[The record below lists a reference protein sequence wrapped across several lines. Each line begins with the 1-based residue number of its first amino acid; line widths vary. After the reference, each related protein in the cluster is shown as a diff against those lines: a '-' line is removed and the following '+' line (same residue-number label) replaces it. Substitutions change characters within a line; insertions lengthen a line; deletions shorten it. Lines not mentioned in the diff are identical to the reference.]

1 MPRIADLK
9 RAFQDTKLN
18 LEVAIEDPLH
28 MDPIVCQWLVYDL
41 RRKNDPSIKLE
52 DVTYFEHA
60 ELMEAITAFFQRP
73 SPPSVASSNGSP
85 ESTSD
90 SADSV
95 GPRATS
101 TTQT

>member
-73 SPPSVASSNGSP
+73 SPPKETSTAGCP
-85 ESTSD
+85 TSTSD
-90 SADSV
+90 SADS
-95 GPRATS
+95 GGANTTS